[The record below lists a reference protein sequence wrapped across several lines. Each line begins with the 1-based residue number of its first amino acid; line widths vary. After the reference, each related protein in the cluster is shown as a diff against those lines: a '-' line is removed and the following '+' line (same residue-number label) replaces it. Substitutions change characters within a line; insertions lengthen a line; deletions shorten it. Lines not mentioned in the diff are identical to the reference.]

1 MYIAQL
7 VKRSS
12 VKVRIDGPDSK
23 GKNTSRQIMV
33 CDADVD
39 EVVKVIREAL
49 VNATNMAAA
58 ALTSRS
64 VLGCSICKSKS
75 HGTQAHQTA
84 DAVSDR
90 REQRATPATTAG
102 EGE

>member
-12 VKVRIDGPDSK
+12 VKVRIDGPDAK

-33 CDADVD
+33 CDADVE

-49 VNATNMAAA
+49 VKATNVAAA
-58 ALTSRS
+58 ALES
-64 VLGCSICKSKS
+64 
-75 HGTQAHQTA
+75 
-84 DAVSDR
+84 
-90 REQRATPATTAG
+90 
-102 EGE
+102 EG